1 MNASV
6 LVLAAYLLSVPA
18 APADIAPDAASSPRD
33 LYQAGRYQETVDRV
47 AALRADGAAGP
58 ADIWLMGQS
67 LAKLNRDAEARDA
80 FASLG
85 GSEDDAWT
93 FVGRSAAAVLDG
105 DLDAALGHARAAV
118 ERAPEAFHTNMQLG
132 IVQTLRND
140 FGGASVALEKA
151 AQIDGADAYAHYYAG
166 LAASK
171 LRRTDRMIAHFEA
184 FVRLAPEAPE
194 RPTVETLLRTVKR

>member
-6 LVLAAYLLSVPA
+6 LVLAAHLAA
-18 APADIAPDAASSPRD
+18 APAAAATTLDAASSPRD
-33 LYQAGRYQETVDRV
+33 LYQAGRYQDTVDRV
-47 AALRADGAAGP
+47 AALRAAGAAGP
-58 ADIWLMGQS
+58 GDIWLMGQS

-85 GSEDDAWT
+85 GDEDDAWT
-93 FVGRSAAAVLDG
+93 FIGRSAAAVLDG
-105 DLDAALGHARAAV
+105 NLDAALEHARAAV
-118 ERAPEAFHTNMQLG
+118 ERAPDAFHPNMQLG

-140 FGGASVALEKA
+140 VAGASAALEKA
-151 AQIDGADAYAHYYAG
+151 VQIDGADAYAHYYAG

-184 FVRLAPEAPE
+184 FIRLAPEAPE

>member
-6 LVLAAYLLSVPA
+6 LALTACLATLPA
-18 APADIAPDAASSPRD
+18 AATATTPDAASSPRD

-47 AALRADGAAGP
+47 AALRAEGGAGP

-85 GSEDDAWT
+85 GSEDDPWT
-93 FVGRSAAAVLDG
+93 LVGRSAAAVLDG

-118 ERAPEAFHTNMQLG
+118 ERAPEAFHPNMQLG
-132 IVQTLRND
+132 LVQTLRND
-140 FGGASVALEKA
+140 FGGASAALEKA

>member
-1 MNASV
+1 MSAAV
-6 LVLAAYLLSVPA
+6 LILAAHLVA
-18 APADIAPDAASSPRD
+18 APAAIGPDAPSSPRD
-33 LYQAGRYQETVDRV
+33 LYHAGRYQEVVDRV
-47 AALRADGAAGP
+47 AALRAEGAAGP
-58 ADIWLMGQS
+58 GDIWLMGQS
-67 LAKLNRDAEARDA
+67 LAKLNRDAEAREA

-85 GSEDDAWT
+85 GGEDDAWT

-105 DLDAALGHARAAV
+105 NLDAALESARAAV
-118 ERAPEAFHTNMQLG
+118 ERAPDAFHPNMQLG

-140 FGGASVALEKA
+140 FGGASEALEKA
-151 AQIDGADAYAHYYAG
+151 AEIDGTDAYAHYYAG

-184 FVRLAPEAPE
+184 FIRLAPEAPE